1 MGELEIIRTSV
12 DRPDISL
19 HFLPI
24 PPRTH
29 TSLQCLYPLLDE
41 AARDVIRTT
50 PPLDNGGRVSNV
62 DGLAFSALRSATL
75 RLATLRLAMP
85 MIHQAS
91 RSQ

>member
-24 PPRTH
+24 RPRTH

-62 DGLAFSALRSATL
+62 DARDGLAFSGTEASDTE
-75 RLATLRLAMP
+75 
-85 MIHQAS
+85 AS
-91 RSQ
+91 RSPQ